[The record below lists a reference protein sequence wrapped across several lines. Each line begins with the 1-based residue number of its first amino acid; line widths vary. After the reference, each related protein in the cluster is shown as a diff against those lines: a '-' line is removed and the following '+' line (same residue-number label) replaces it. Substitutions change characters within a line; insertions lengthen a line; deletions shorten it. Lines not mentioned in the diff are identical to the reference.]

1 MRNFAHRSSRILI
14 LSLTVLLCAALLA
27 ACGGDPSSS
36 SSGSSTSSSSQSYPE
51 PENPLPVD
59 DSIAK
64 LYADA
69 FAANPDVVGW
79 LQIPDSDPNTM
90 YVNFPILQSE
100 DNDYY
105 MTHDALGNESEGED
119 STGWYGAVYA
129 HHNNDLSNVDKLMR
143 NTVLF
148 GHNKAAPANNGQ
160 VYKPYNRNIFA
171 SLLYFQDEAYAQD
184 HRYITMTLGNDTT
197 YWLIFAAVDVANDE
211 ARDSSSDF
219 YYWNTKDQSD
229 EDFLN
234 MLEQAR
240 ERSYWD
246 YEVEVKPDDKIL
258 TLSTCNY
265 SYDSPTEST
274 NSSKFILMARM
285 LRPDELAQG
294 SDYLTK
300 LPTFKAND
308 DRHTPEQAG
317 LTHIYSVTEF
327 LVEDIRPEGQKRYD
341 FPYEQYKEQDE
352 YSGAYAPNRGEAP
365 PEAQEK
371 E

>member
-171 SLLYFQDEAYAQD
+171 SLLYFQD
-184 HRYITMTLGNDTT
+184 LS
-197 YWLIFAAVDVANDE
+197 LI
-211 ARDSSSDF
+211 
-219 YYWNTKDQSD
+219 
-229 EDFLN
+229 
-234 MLEQAR
+234 
-240 ERSYWD
+240 
-246 YEVEVKPDDKIL
+246 
-258 TLSTCNY
+258 
-265 SYDSPTEST
+265 
-274 NSSKFILMARM
+274 
-285 LRPDELAQG
+285 
-294 SDYLTK
+294 
-300 LPTFKAND
+300 
-308 DRHTPEQAG
+308 
-317 LTHIYSVTEF
+317 HI
-327 LVEDIRPEGQKRYD
+327 
-341 FPYEQYKEQDE
+341 
-352 YSGAYAPNRGEAP
+352 
-365 PEAQEK
+365 
-371 E
+371 